1 MTGSGMVD
9 ISGELIHET
18 DNAILIDDGDRR
30 VWLPKS
36 QVEMEGMAFAG
47 YNIKI
52 SIPEWLAQEKEL
64 I

>member
-1 MTGSGMVD
+1 MTGSDMVE

-18 DNAILIDDGDRR
+18 DEAILIDDGNRR
-30 VWLPKS
+30 VWLPRS
-36 QVEMEGMAFAG
+36 QIEMDGTAFAG

-52 SIPEWLAQEKEL
+52 SVPEWLAQEKEL